1 VKSQRRWPGESR
13 FHGWLY
19 LFPGLLIYLVFVFYP
34 IIETFRTSFYKW
46 DGFSR
51 ERVFVDF
58 QNYISL
64 VTDAQFLKALLNNLV
79 FIIFYS
85 IIPIL
90 LGLLLASLLGR
101 KPLPG
106 MTFFRTGLFLPQILS
121 MVVVGVTWRWIFNP
135 NFGLLNVGLRAIG
148 LGAFTRAWLGDFQLA
163 LPSVGAV
170 GTWVQYGFCMVL
182 FLAGMQRIP
191 NDQYEAAELD
201 GANEFRAWLGDF
213 QLALPSVG
221 AVGTW
226 VQYGFCMVLF
236 LAGMQRIPNDQYEA
250 AELDGANEFRQLLHI
265 TLPSLRAELGV
276 ALITTIIA
284 ALRVFDLV
292 YVTTRGG
299 PGDSTLV
306 TGFLVYRSAFQQN
319 QLGYASTVATVMT
332 LLIFGISLIILRF
345 QSRDGEG
352 V

>member
-1 VKSQRRWPGESR
+1 MKSQRRWPGESR

-51 ERVFVDF
+51 ERVFVNF
-58 QNYISL
+58 HNYISL

-148 LGAFTRAWLGDFQLA
+148 LGVFT
-163 LPSVGAV
+163 
-170 GTWVQYGFCMVL
+170 
-182 FLAGMQRIP
+182 
-191 NDQYEAAELD
+191 
-201 GANEFRAWLGDF
+201 RAWLGDF